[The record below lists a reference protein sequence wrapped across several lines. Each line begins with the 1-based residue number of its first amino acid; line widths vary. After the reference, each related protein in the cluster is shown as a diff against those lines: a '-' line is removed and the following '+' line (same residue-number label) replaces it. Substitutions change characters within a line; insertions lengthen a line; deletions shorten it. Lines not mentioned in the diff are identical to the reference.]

1 MTKRKKYDELYYT
14 QLSLMPDEEELLEEM
29 KIVFRQTEDK
39 LLRTRAA
46 FMNTMMDAL
55 YEALLETDKT
65 KKEFLDSVREM
76 KERADFPITEKDLP
90 F

>member
-1 MTKRKKYDELYYT
+1 MTKARKHDDLCYT
-14 QLSLMPDEEELLEEM
+14 QLSLIPDEEELLEEM

-65 KKEFLDSVREM
+65 KNEFLDSVREM
-76 KERADFPITEKDLP
+76 KEKADLPISEKDLP

>member
-76 KERADFPITEKDLP
+76 EERADFPITEKDLP

>member
-1 MTKRKKYDELYYT
+1 MTQARKHDKLYYT
-14 QLSLMPDEEELLEEM
+14 QLSLMPDEEELMEEM

-46 FMNTMMDAL
+46 FMNKMLDTLYKTM
-55 YEALLETDKT
+55 LETDRIKT
-65 KKEFLDSVREM
+65 EFMDTVREM
-76 KERADFPITEKDLP
+76 KERADLPITEKDLP